1 MNAVKRS
8 FIDEDWLLT
17 WIGLFVLVYV
27 FTIIV
32 FLISCV
38 VYPRSYGKATAASN
52 ESNTFRVMFFAFTF
66 FTIGIISNFKRLKD
80 ETIGKLAAVYVL

>member
-8 FIDEDWLLT
+8 FIDENWLSV

-32 FLISCV
+32 FLIICV
-38 VYPRSYGKATAASN
+38 VYPRAYGKVTASSN
-52 ESNTFRVMFFAFTF
+52 ESNTFRVMFFALTF
-66 FTIGIISNFKRLKD
+66 FTIGILSNFKSLKD
-80 ETIGKLAAVYVL
+80 EEIGKLAAVYVL